1 MAKEWIDMKKF
12 LKLSLVAALAA
23 AVSCSK
29 TEVDA
34 GRLPSDMNVEFTDVV
49 DVLSA
54 GVLEVSQVKE
64 VYDAVSASLGN
75 GYDQEYTLRDMFESP
90 GRGVG
95 DSSLGTRAEN
105 RSSRYSKPLRDL
117 FYEYYSRKTKAG
129 GDGLSAQDYLNYI
142 SSSDMQIYWP
152 YSENWDGKQLPVI
165 SFDPLN
171 GLSSNVGY
179 YMDENGQMQTV
190 TVTEEMARQRPVW
203 IINNND
209 DSRHMTLDVL
219 RKKNPDWVEGGNIKI
234 ESKAS
239 AKDDGPVKSLILK
252 DFTMTRNYD
261 NWFQGASEFFV
272 KIGSIESFTAKVEND
287 IYLYNPSITD
297 FIVVIK
303 RSQLGKAVP
312 LNTLLVSD
320 WTQQLQSCA
329 FMIIE
334 DDGGEMTSWNCSAVV
349 KYNSKSY
356 GFEISIPYRS
366 RDDIVWRGNLSRR
379 YIEASGDVR
388 HSFGDVQLTF
398 SIVDVK

>member
-1 MAKEWIDMKKF
+1 MKKTLMLF
-12 LKLSLVAALAA
+12 LYASLISAA
-23 AVSCSK
+23 SCTKVK
-29 TEVDA
+29 TDD
-34 GRLPSDMNVEFTDVV
+34 GRLPADADVRFTDVV
-49 DVLSA
+49 DVLSSSS
-54 GVLEVSQVKE
+54 LELSQVRE
-64 VYDAVSASLGN
+64 VHDAVSASLSN
-75 GYDQEYTLRDMFESP
+75 GYDQEYTMRDMFESP

-95 DSSLGTRAEN
+95 DSSLGTKAED
-105 RSSRYSKPLRDL
+105 RSARYSKPLREL
-117 FYEYYSRKTKAG
+117 FYEYYGKKTKAG

-142 SSSDMQIYWP
+142 SGSDMQIYWP

-171 GLSSNVGY
+171 GSSSNVGY
-179 YMDENGQMQTV
+179 YMDEKGKMQKV
-190 TVTEEMARQRPVW
+190 NVTEEMAKQRPVW
-203 IINNND
+203 IVNNND

-219 RKKNPDWVEGGNIKI
+219 RKKNPDWVEGGNIRI
-234 ESKAS
+234 ETKAS
-239 AKDDGPVKSLILK
+239 ASDDGPVKSLILK

-356 GFEISIPYRS
+356 GFEMSIPYRS

-379 YIEASGDVR
+379 YIEAGGDVSHNFGDVR
-388 HSFGDVQLTF
+388 LTF